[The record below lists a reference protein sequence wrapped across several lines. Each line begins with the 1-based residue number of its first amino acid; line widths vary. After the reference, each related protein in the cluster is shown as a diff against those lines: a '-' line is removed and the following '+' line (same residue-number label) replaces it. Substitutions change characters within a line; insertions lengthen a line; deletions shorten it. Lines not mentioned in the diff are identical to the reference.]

1 VTPTGVEEL
10 AVELADELDPQFVSS
25 AAVHSVTIAT
35 DRARVVFMGGPRVR
49 TWFARVRRVFADV
62 NRIPAAPG
70 SAQWWRDRYLQRL
83 RARGRGL
90 SIEQVCQEALR
101 IVDEGGLRD
110 LTMRRLADEL
120 GTGPASLYR
129 YVSSREELLVEVAD
143 LVLGELDAPDPA
155 LHWREAV
162 ARLAHDLRRVL
173 VGHRGLVV
181 ISSNA
186 PLLGPNAMRVR
197 ELFWSVMDREQCEP
211 EFAVQTYA
219 AVMHFVVCSAI
230 FSAAAAQR
238 GSTAWSGEAS
248 SGLNELLDLLP
259 ARRYPTVLKFS
270 EYAEMPDPER
280 DFSLGLRALID
291 GLWQS
296 QHSSGSVP
304 NQM

>member
-1 VTPTGVEEL
+1 M
-10 AVELADELDPQFVSS
+10 F
-25 AAVHSVTIAT
+25 AAV
-35 DRARVVFMGGPRVR
+35 
-49 TWFARVRRVFADV
+49 
-62 NRIPAAPG
+62 NQLPAAPG
-70 SAQWWRDRYLQRL
+70 SAPWWRDRYLQRL

-90 SIEQVCQEALR
+90 SIEQVCQGALR
-101 IVDEGGLRD
+101 IVDEGGLRE

-129 YVSSREELLVEVAD
+129 YVSSREDLLVEVAD

-155 LHWREAV
+155 LHWRDAV
-162 ARLAHDLRRVL
+162 AELAHDLRRVL

-197 ELFWSVMDREQCEP
+197 ELFWNVMDRDGCEP

-230 FSAAAAQR
+230 FSAAAALR
-238 GSTAWSGEAS
+238 GSTAWRGEAS

-270 EYAEMPDPER
+270 EYADKPDPEH
-280 DFSLGLRALID
+280 DFSFGLGALLD
-291 GLWQS
+291 GLSQS
-296 QHSSGSVP
+296 QQSSVWVP
-304 NQM
+304 KT